1 MSRRPVSLTGVRTR
15 VIIADDHPIVL
26 DGLAQLFAAEKDFD
40 VVSRCSTGDE
50 ALSALRRVRPDIAVL
65 DIRMPGVNG
74 MELLRHV
81 YDEGLPTRV
90 VLLTAEISDEAVVEA
105 VRLGVAGIVLKEMA
119 PRVLLQSVRA
129 VAAGEKWLDDGAMR
143 RALDKMMRREAGL
156 ADAVRVLTP
165 REVEV
170 VKMVAT
176 GLRNK
181 QIAERLSIT
190 EGTVKIHLHSIYQ
203 KVGVSGRVELSIY
216 AREKSLV

>member
-1 MSRRPVSLTGVRTR
+1 MRTR
-15 VIIADDHPIVL
+15 IVIADDHPIVL
-26 DGLAQLFAAEKDFD
+26 DGLVQLFTGEKDFD
-40 VVSRCSTGDE
+40 VVARCSTGDE
-50 ALSALRRVRPDIAVL
+50 ALAALRRVRPDVAIL
-65 DIRMPGVNG
+65 DIRMPGVSG

-81 YDEGLPTRV
+81 YNEGLPTRV
-90 VLLTAEISDEAVVEA
+90 VLLTAEIGDEAVVEA

-143 RALDKMMRREAGL
+143 RALDKMLRREAGL

-165 REVEV
+165 RELEV

-181 QIAERLSIT
+181 QIADRLTIT

-203 KVGVSGRVELSIY
+203 KLGVSGRVELSIY

>member
-1 MSRRPVSLTGVRTR
+1 VRTR

-26 DGLAQLFAAEKDFD
+26 DGLGQLFAGEKDFD
-40 VVSRCSTGDE
+40 VVGRCSSGEE
-50 ALSALRRVRPDIAVL
+50 ALSTLRRVRPDIAVL
-65 DIRMPGVNG
+65 DIRMPGMNG
-74 MELLRHV
+74 MEILRRV

-90 VLLTAEISDEAVVEA
+90 VLLTAEISDDAVVEA

-176 GLRNK
+176 GMRNK
-181 QIAERLSIT
+181 QIAEKLNIT

-203 KVGVSGRVELSIY
+203 KLGVSGRVELSIY
-216 AREKSLV
+216 AREKSLI

>member
-1 MSRRPVSLTGVRTR
+1 MRTR
-15 VIIADDHPIVL
+15 IVIADDHPIVL
-26 DGLAQLFAAEKDFD
+26 DGLVQLFTGEKDFD
-40 VVSRCSTGDE
+40 VVARCSTGDE
-50 ALSALRRVRPDIAVL
+50 ALAALRRVRPEVAIL
-65 DIRMPGVNG
+65 DIRMPGVSG
-74 MELLRHV
+74 MELLRNV
-81 YDEGLPTRV
+81 YNEGLPTRV
-90 VLLTAEISDEAVVEA
+90 VLLTAEIGDEAVVEA

-143 RALDKMMRREAGL
+143 RALDKMLRREAGL

-165 REVEV
+165 RELEV

-181 QIAERLSIT
+181 QIADRLTIT

-203 KVGVSGRVELSIY
+203 KLGVSGRVELSIY

>member
-1 MSRRPVSLTGVRTR
+1 MRTR

-26 DGLAQLFAAEKDFD
+26 DGLAQLFAGEKDFD
-40 VVSRCSTGDE
+40 VVVRCSSGDE

-90 VLLTAEISDEAVVEA
+90 VLLTAEISDDAVVEA

-129 VAAGEKWLDDGAMR
+129 VAAGEKWLDDSAMR

-176 GLRNK
+176 GMRNK
-181 QIAERLSIT
+181 QIAERLNIT

-203 KVGVSGRVELSIY
+203 KLGVSGRVELSIY

>member
-1 MSRRPVSLTGVRTR
+1 MRTR
-15 VIIADDHPIVL
+15 LLIADDHPIVL
-26 DGLAQLFAAEKDFD
+26 DGLVQLFTSDKDFD

-50 ALSALRRVRPDIAVL
+50 ALSALRRLRPDVAVV
-65 DIRMPGVNG
+65 DIRMPGING
-74 MELLRHV
+74 IELLRNV
-81 YDEGLPTRV
+81 YEESLPTRV
-90 VLLTAEISDEAVVEA
+90 VLLTAEISDESILEA

-119 PRVLLQSVRA
+119 PRVMLQSVRA

-143 RALDKMMRREAGL
+143 RALDKMLRREAGL

-165 REVEV
+165 RELEV

-176 GLRNK
+176 GMRNK
-181 QIAERLSIT
+181 QIADRLHIT

-203 KVGVSGRVELSIY
+203 KLGVSGRVELSIY

>member
-1 MSRRPVSLTGVRTR
+1 MRTR

-26 DGLAQLFAAEKDFD
+26 DGLGQLFAGEKDFD
-40 VVSRCSTGDE
+40 VVGRCSSGEE
-50 ALSALRRVRPDIAVL
+50 ALSTLRRVRPDIAVL
-65 DIRMPGVNG
+65 DIRMPGMNG
-74 MELLRHV
+74 MEILRRV

-90 VLLTAEISDEAVVEA
+90 VLLTAEISDDAVVEA

-176 GLRNK
+176 GMRNK
-181 QIAERLSIT
+181 QIAEKLNIT

-203 KVGVSGRVELSIY
+203 KLGVSGRVELSIY
-216 AREKSLV
+216 AREKSLI

>member
-1 MSRRPVSLTGVRTR
+1 MRTR

-26 DGLAQLFAAEKDFD
+26 EGLTQLFAGEKDFD
-40 VVSRCSTGDE
+40 VVARCSTGDE

-65 DIRMPGVNG
+65 DIRMPGING

-90 VLLTAEISDEAVVEA
+90 VLLTAEISDDAVVEA

-165 REVEV
+165 RELEV

-176 GLRNK
+176 GMRNK
-181 QIAERLSIT
+181 QIAERLNIT

-203 KVGVSGRVELSIY
+203 KTGVSGRVELSIY

>member
-1 MSRRPVSLTGVRTR
+1 MRTR

-26 DGLAQLFAAEKDFD
+26 DGLAQLFAGEKDFD
-40 VVSRCSTGDE
+40 VVVRCSTGDE
-50 ALSALRRVRPDIAVL
+50 ALSALRRVRPDVAVL
-65 DIRMPGVNG
+65 DIRMPGMNG

-90 VLLTAEISDEAVVEA
+90 VLLTAEISDDAVVEA

-129 VAAGEKWLDDGAMR
+129 VAAGEKWLDDSAMR

-176 GLRNK
+176 GMRNK
-181 QIAERLSIT
+181 QIAERLNIT

-203 KVGVSGRVELSIY
+203 KLGVSGRVELSIY
-216 AREKSLV
+216 AREKSLI

>member
-1 MSRRPVSLTGVRTR
+1 LP
-15 VIIADDHPIVL
+15 
-26 DGLAQLFAAEKDFD
+26 
-40 VVSRCSTGDE
+40 RC
-50 ALSALRRVRPDIAVL
+50 VRPDIAVL

-74 MELLRHV
+74 MELLRRV

>member
-1 MSRRPVSLTGVRTR
+1 MRTR
-15 VIIADDHPIVL
+15 IVIADDHPIVL
-26 DGLAQLFAAEKDFD
+26 DGLVQLFTGEKDFD
-40 VVSRCSTGDE
+40 VVARCSTGDE
-50 ALSALRRVRPDIAVL
+50 ALAALRRVRPDVAIL
-65 DIRMPGVNG
+65 DIRMPGVSG
-74 MELLRHV
+74 LELLRHV
-81 YDEGLPTRV
+81 YNEGLPTRV
-90 VLLTAEISDEAVVEA
+90 VLLTAEIGDEAVVEA
-105 VRLGVAGIVLKEMA
+105 VRLNVAGIVLKEMA

-143 RALDKMMRREAGL
+143 RALDKMLRREAGL

-165 REVEV
+165 RELEV

-181 QIAERLSIT
+181 QIADRLTIT

-203 KVGVSGRVELSIY
+203 KLGVSGRVELSIY

>member
-1 MSRRPVSLTGVRTR
+1 MRTR

-26 DGLAQLFAAEKDFD
+26 EGLTQLFAGEKDFD
-40 VVSRCSTGDE
+40 VVARCSTGDE

-65 DIRMPGVNG
+65 DIRMPGING

-90 VLLTAEISDEAVVEA
+90 VLLTAEISDDAVVEA

-165 REVEV
+165 RELEV

-176 GLRNK
+176 GMRNK
-181 QIAERLSIT
+181 QIAERLTIT

-203 KVGVSGRVELSIY
+203 KVNVSGRVELSIY
-216 AREKSLV
+216 AREKSLL

>member
-1 MSRRPVSLTGVRTR
+1 MRTR
-15 VIIADDHPIVL
+15 LLIADDHPIVL
-26 DGLAQLFAAEKDFD
+26 DGLVQLFTSDKDFD

-50 ALSALRRVRPDIAVL
+50 ALAALRRLRPDVAVL
-65 DIRMPGVNG
+65 DIRMPGING
-74 MELLRHV
+74 IELLRHA
-81 YDEGLPTRV
+81 YEESLPTRV
-90 VLLTAEISDEAVVEA
+90 VLLTAEISDESVLEA

-119 PRVLLQSVRA
+119 PRVMVQSVRA

-143 RALDKMMRREAGL
+143 RALDKMLRREAGL

-165 REVEV
+165 RELEV

-176 GLRNK
+176 GMRNK
-181 QIAERLSIT
+181 QIADRLHIT

-203 KVGVSGRVELSIY
+203 KLGVSGRVELSIY

>member
-1 MSRRPVSLTGVRTR
+1 MRTR

-26 DGLAQLFAAEKDFD
+26 DGLAQLFAGEKDFD
-40 VVSRCSTGDE
+40 VVVRCSTGDE
-50 ALSALRRVRPDIAVL
+50 ALSALRRVRPDVAVL
-65 DIRMPGVNG
+65 DIRMPGMNG

-90 VLLTAEISDEAVVEA
+90 VLLTAEISDDAVVEA

-129 VAAGEKWLDDGAMR
+129 VAAGEKWLDDSAMR
-143 RALDKMMRREAGL
+143 RVLDKMMRREAGL

-176 GLRNK
+176 GMRNK
-181 QIAERLSIT
+181 QIAERLNIT

-203 KVGVSGRVELSIY
+203 KLGVSGRVELSIY
-216 AREKSLV
+216 AREKSLI